1 MSVIFKRGRIKL
13 DGQRNLSAEL
23 NQFIEDYVDSFVKW
37 DLVTFFSFNPDAA
50 GTAEDLAARLGR
62 KTDDIED
69 ALTNLAAKKLLK
81 RAGDGPTA
89 TFEFSPSE
97 ELRGQVKLFC
107 DALED
112 RDKRLE
118 ILAKL
123 LRMKATN

>member
-1 MSVIFKRGRIKL
+1 
-13 DGQRNLSAEL
+13 
-23 NQFIEDYVDSFVKW
+23 VDSFVKW
-37 DLVTFFSFNPDAA
+37 DLVTFFSFNPDAT

-62 KTDDIED
+62 RTEDIED
-69 ALTNLAAKKLLK
+69 ALTNLTAKKLLK
-81 RAGDGPTA
+81 TDGEGAET
-89 TFEFSPSE
+89 TFEFAPSE
-97 ELRGQVKLFC
+97 ELRGQVKCFC